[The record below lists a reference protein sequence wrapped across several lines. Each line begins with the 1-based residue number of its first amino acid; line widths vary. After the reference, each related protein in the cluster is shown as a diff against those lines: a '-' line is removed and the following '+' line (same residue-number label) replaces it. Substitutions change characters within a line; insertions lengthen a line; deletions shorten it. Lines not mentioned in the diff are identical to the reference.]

1 MSRSYLVVL
10 GHRDAIGWVLREQRM
25 AFPSTPRSEV
35 AALSE
40 GDRLFLYATRGAW
53 LNPTR
58 DRGRIIGIARA
69 ATTVRRFDEPVEIA
83 GRSFVSG
90 CELSI
95 DGLVPYPGGLELQP
109 LVERLDAF
117 PKPQAW
123 SIYLRRALLRLS
135 EDDAEVLLEGLGP
148 DLAPR
153 ADALGSYPWAAA
165 AGPGVGADFVP
176 GGPPGRPS
184 RTWERSTL

>member
-25 AFPSTPRSEV
+25 AFPATPRPEV
-35 AALSE
+35 AALGE
-40 GDRLFLYATRGAW
+40 GDQLFLYATRGAW

-58 DRGRIIGIARA
+58 DRGRVIAIA
-69 ATTVRRFDEPVEIA
+69 HATSEVRQFDEPAEIA

-90 CELSI
+90 CDLSI

-117 PKPQAW
+117 PNPQAW
-123 SIYLRRALLRLS
+123 SIYLRRALVRLS
-135 EDDAEVLLEGLGP
+135 EADAQVLHEGLQP
-148 DLAPR
+148 DLATR
-153 ADALGSYPWAAA
+153 ADAIGSYPWAVAA
-165 AGPGVGADFVP
+165 PTA
-176 GGPPGRPS
+176 PS
-184 RTWERSTL
+184 AVS